1 MSHAVDDATLEGFPT
16 ICLRAEGQELAAE
29 FAPTAGMVGCSL
41 RHRGEEL
48 LGRRK
53 GLKAYAETGST
64 MGIPFLHPWANR
76 LDDFAYRIEGRSFP
90 FDSKSARLHADPNGL
105 PIHGLLGAHP
115 GWEVIERTANREEAR
130 VVTRFDFA
138 ANAELMSLF
147 PFAHELRQE
156 IRLRGTELTIRT
168 ALRATGR
175 DRVPV
180 SFGYHPYFT
189 LPGVARADFVLGL
202 PLRRRMA
209 LDERFIPTGETE
221 AVRFDT
227 APLGDRQ
234 FDDLFCE
241 LAEPPV
247 FTLSGGGRRISVS
260 FDENYP
266 VAVVFAPPGQSFV
279 CFEPMTAPTN
289 ALRSGWPGLRLVDPG
304 EEYSAT
310 FTIGVDAES

>member
-1 MSHAVDDATLEGFPT
+1 MSYRVDDATREGFPT
-16 ICLRAEGQELAAE
+16 IRLQSEEKDVVAE

-48 LGRRK
+48 LGIRK
-53 GLKAYAETGST
+53 GLKAYSESGST

-76 LDDFAYRIEGRSFP
+76 LEECGYRIGGKSYR
-90 FDSKSARLHADPNGL
+90 FDPDSPLLHPDPNGL

-115 GWEVIERTANREEAR
+115 GWEVVERTADDAR
-130 VVTRFDFA
+130 ARLATRFDFGA
-138 ANAELMSLF
+138 DSELMALF

-156 IRLRGTELTIRT
+156 ITLAGGSLTIRT
-168 ALRATGR
+168 TLRATGTEA
-175 DRVPV
+175 VPV

-202 PLRRRMA
+202 PLKRRMI
-209 LDERFIPTGETE
+209 LDERCIPTGETE
-221 AVRFDT
+221 PVHFET

-241 LAEPPV
+241 LDSPPV

-260 FDENYP
+260 FDESYP
-266 VAVVFAPPGQSFV
+266 IAVLFAPPGQSFV

-289 ALRSGWPGLRLVDPG
+289 ALLSGWPGLKRVDPG
-304 EEYSAT
+304 KEHSAT
-310 FTIGVDAES
+310 FTIRIE